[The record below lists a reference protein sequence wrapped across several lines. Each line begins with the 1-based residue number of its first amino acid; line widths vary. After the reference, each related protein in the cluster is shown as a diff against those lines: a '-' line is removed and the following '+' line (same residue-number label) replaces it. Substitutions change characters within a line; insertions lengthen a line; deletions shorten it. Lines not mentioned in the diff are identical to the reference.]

1 VARINL
7 SKGRDQIYCFYDK
20 TSQPGQAYRLVFITV
35 RKTPANIVPEI
46 NIEVAK
52 SHRDL
57 SFPLLTSAYQLGYMR
72 QCGRLI
78 SHIWKADQ
86 YV

>member
-1 VARINL
+1 MARINL
-7 SKGRDQIYCFYDK
+7 SKDRDQMYCFYDK
-20 TSQPGQAYRLVFITV
+20 TSQPGQAYRLVVITM
-35 RKTPANIVPEI
+35 RKAPANMVLEI

-57 SFPLLTSAYQLGYMR
+57 SFPLPTLAYRLGYMR